1 MWSRGCFIVA
11 GRGSQAMESEWS
23 HNRRG
28 EGQLAAADLDLESS
42 LASAEDKE
50 MGSRSTTMR

>member
-1 MWSRGCFIVA
+1 
-11 GRGSQAMESEWS
+11 MESEWRHS
-23 HNRRG
+23 RRG